1 MAEPLY
7 AILGATGNVGG
18 AIARKL
24 LDERRRVRVVG
35 RDAARLKPLAD
46 RGAEVAV
53 ADVQDAAALARAFTG
68 AGAAFVLIPPN
79 LGVPDFRAYQR
90 AVVEA
95 LGAALESARVPF
107 VVSLSSIGADR
118 PDRNGPIAGL
128 HELERRLDRLP
139 GAVLH
144 LRPGYFME
152 NLLPSLGMVKHMGLN
167 GSALRADLPMGI
179 IATSDIG
186 EVGARRIVAGGTG
199 KQVQELQGPRDV
211 TMAEVTSALGRAI
224 GKPDL
229 RYVQF
234 PYDEARKGMVGAGL
248 PAGMA
253 DLYVEMSRG
262 FNEGA
267 IRSTQPR
274 SAATTTP
281 TTIDTFAATVLAP
294 AYRAL

>member
-1 MAEPLY
+1 
-7 AILGATGNVGG
+7 
-18 AIARKL
+18 
-24 LDERRRVRVVG
+24 
-35 RDAARLKPLAD
+35 
-46 RGAEVAV
+46 
-53 ADVQDAAALARAFTG
+53 
-68 AGAAFVLIPPN
+68 
-79 LGVPDFRAYQR
+79 
-90 AVVEA
+90 
-95 LGAALESARVPF
+95 
-107 VVSLSSIGADR
+107 
-118 PDRNGPIAGL
+118 
-128 HELERRLDRLP
+128 
-139 GAVLH
+139 
-144 LRPGYFME
+144 
-152 NLLPSLGMVKHMGLN
+152 
-167 GSALRADLPMGI
+167 
-179 IATSDIG
+179 
-186 EVGARRIVAGGTG
+186 
-199 KQVQELQGPRDV
+199 
-211 TMAEVTSALGRAI
+211 MAEVTTALGRAI